1 MKKKFSV
8 VLPIIFLT
16 IILFLPVAFSAEPAA
31 EKVAIVNGTVITK
44 NEYDRELAR
53 FKERMTMQGGKIND
67 SDMPAI
73 KKQVIENIIGMML
86 LYQDAIAKGITAD
99 QTAIDS
105 QWKQLKDQY
114 PDDQKLQDALKQ
126 LNITE
131 DSIKEQIKKGLT
143 LQKFIKENFYD
154 KTNITDSEVKAFYD
168 ANPDKFNKPEE
179 VRASHIL
186 ITVKPD
192 ADDAQKK
199 AARTEIEKIQARIKA
214 GEDFATLA
222 KENSKDPG
230 SKENGGDLGFFTRGQ
245 MVKPFEDA
253 AFALKPGMV
262 SDIVETQFGYHI
274 IKVTDR
280 KAAGKYSLDEIKT
293 KLQTYLKDLKIQ
305 KDISDYI
312 NTLKEKAKIQI
323 F

>member
-8 VLPIIFLT
+8 ALSITFLV
-16 IILFLPVAFSAEPAA
+16 IVLFLSVAISAEPAA
-31 EKVAIVNGTVITK
+31 EKIATVNGTVITK

-53 FKERMTMQGGKIND
+53 YKERITAQGAKIND

-73 KKQVIENIIGMML
+73 KTQVIENIVGML
-86 LYQDAIAKGITAD
+86 LMYQDATAKGITAD
-99 QTAIDS
+99 QAAIDN
-105 QWKQLKDQY
+105 QWKQLKSQY
-114 PDDQKLQDALKQ
+114 PDEQKFQDALKQ
-126 LNITE
+126 LNVTE
-131 DSIKEQIKKGLT
+131 ESIKEQIKRGLT

-154 KTNITDSEVKAFYD
+154 KVSVTDSEVKAFYD
-168 ANPDKFNKPEE
+168 NNPDKFNKPEE
-179 VRASHIL
+179 IRASHIL
-186 ITVKPD
+186 ITVAPD
-192 ADDAQKK
+192 ADEAQKK
-199 AARTEIEKIQARIKA
+199 AARAEIEKIQAKIKA
-214 GEDFATLA
+214 GEDFAKLA

-230 SKENGGDLGFFTRGQ
+230 SSQNGGDLGFFTKGQ

-280 KAAGKYSLDEIKT
+280 KAASKYALDDIKT
-293 KLQTYLKDLKIQ
+293 KLQTYLKDSKIQ
-305 KDISDYI
+305 KNISDYI
-312 NTLKEKAKIQI
+312 NALREKAKVEI

>member
-31 EKVAIVNGTVITK
+31 EKVAVVNGTVITK

-53 FKERMTMQGGKIND
+53 FKERMTMQGGEIND

-86 LYQDAIAKGITAD
+86 LYQDATAKGITAD

-154 KTNITDSEVKAFYD
+154 KTNISDSEVKAFYD

-305 KDISDYI
+305 KDISNYI

>member
-8 VLPIIFLT
+8 ALSITFLV
-16 IILFLPVAFSAEPAA
+16 IVLFLSVAISAEPAA
-31 EKVAIVNGTVITK
+31 EKIATVNGTVITK

-53 FKERMTMQGGKIND
+53 YKERITAQGAKIND

-73 KKQVIENIIGMML
+73 KTQVIENIVGML
-86 LYQDAIAKGITAD
+86 LMYQDATAKGITAD
-99 QTAIDS
+99 QAAIDN
-105 QWKQLKDQY
+105 QWKQLKSQY
-114 PDDQKLQDALKQ
+114 PDEQKFQDALKQ
-126 LNITE
+126 LNVTE
-131 DSIKEQIKKGLT
+131 ESIKEQIKRGLT

-154 KTNITDSEVKAFYD
+154 KVSITDSEVKAFYD
-168 ANPDKFNKPEE
+168 NNPDKFNKPEAI
-179 VRASHIL
+179 RASHIL

-192 ADDAQKK
+192 ADEAQKK
-199 AARTEIEKIQARIKA
+199 AARAEIEKIQARIKA
-214 GEDFATLA
+214 GEDFAKLA

-230 SKENGGDLGFFTRGQ
+230 SKENGGDLGFFTKGQ

-293 KLQTYLKDLKIQ
+293 KLQAFLEEAKVQ
-305 KDISDYI
+305 QDISDYVKA
-312 NTLKEKAKIQI
+312 LKEKAKIEL